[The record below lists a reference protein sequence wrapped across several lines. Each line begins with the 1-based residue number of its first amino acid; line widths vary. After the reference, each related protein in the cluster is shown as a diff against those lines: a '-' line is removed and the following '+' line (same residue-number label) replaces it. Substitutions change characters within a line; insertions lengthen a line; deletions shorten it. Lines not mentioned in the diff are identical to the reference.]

1 MTGNEVKPKA
11 LESDEE
17 YFQALEK
24 VSKYFDE
31 TPALGSLAGDEFE
44 ELLVVIENYEQKH
57 YVI

>member
-17 YFQALEK
+17 YFQALQR

-31 TPALGSLAGDEFE
+31 TPVLGSSAGDEFE

-57 YVI
+57 YAI

>member
-17 YFQALEK
+17 YFQALQK

-31 TPALGSLAGDEFE
+31 TAALDSSAGDEFK
-44 ELLVVIENYEQKH
+44 ELLVVIESYEQKH